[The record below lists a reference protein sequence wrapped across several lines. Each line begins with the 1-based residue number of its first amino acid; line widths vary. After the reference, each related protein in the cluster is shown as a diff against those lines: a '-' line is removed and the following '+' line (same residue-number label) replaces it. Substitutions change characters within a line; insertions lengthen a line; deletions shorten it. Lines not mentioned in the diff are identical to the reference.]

1 MEKLSYILVVFLL
14 FTINCAGQNKHKT
27 DNIRKDS
34 TSVLSN
40 YKFKNFNQEFPF
52 MQKQNF
58 LPKDNF
64 LLYYDPRI
72 YYSINTQSN
81 FVYFNRDFRLSND
94 PLYYYKNNLTQLLA
108 IRYAD
113 YNKYDIGI
121 IGGYLGMSR
130 KAFAI
135 ILAIL
140 SIK

>member
-14 FTINCAGQNKHKT
+14 FTINCVGQNKHKK
-27 DNIRKDS
+27 DNIRMDS

-40 YKFKNFNQEFPF
+40 NKFKNYNQEFPF
-52 MQKQNF
+52 MQKQNL

-72 YYSINTQSN
+72 YYKINTQSN